1 MSTLNFKCPKIDEN
15 GEECGR
21 RFSTEKELE
30 THIKSRHP
38 ELTNNVRKEK
48 KLLDNLFS
56 EINSLEKYA
65 ETEEENFH
73 KELNLE
79 IPNYEDLINSNEEEE
94 EKEGNDD
101 LNHSQ
106 EKININNNLEEEE
119 NLNNS
124 KEEKNESESPNNSI
138 DNKLNNKE
146 EIRLKDNKIIEIT
159 EEMIF
164 ENQKTENYDEIK
176 EIDFSRKNIA
186 SFMNNRKISFENLEE
201 LTKINLSYNWI
212 SYSFDLRFFK
222 SLKIIEL
229 NDNVI
234 NEISFVEFLPNLEY
248 LNVENNQI
256 NSITS
261 LNKCTQIKI
270 LKISLNKI
278 QYQNSTMKTLHNL
291 NNLIELSINN
301 NPFIEEIFSYRNLFI
316 SKYKNIQ
323 ILDNEKISDKEREE
337 AEKFVFENNPIY
349 KNTINRPLSSRINIK
364 NNHNLL
370 IKNNN
375 YNKEINDI
383 FEEENE
389 KDNYFHTQIGF
400 KKNNGNVENKIP
412 IVFNDKIND
421 LEILKKQNKEFFD
434 IINSQNEEIENLKK
448 IIKTLQ
454 NNNENEDEEKKK
466 LKEEIINIKKEY
478 NDLLNK
484 TISSNNSTNKTNNSQ
499 NYKNE
504 EEEESEDEIDYDEL
518 LRKSYQDFAQIN
530 KDLEKLK
537 RESENNNN
545 NQILN
550 QPKININ
557 NNITKPKIMINQNSN
572 PHIMNINNNAVKI
585 HSEKLNPVITK
596 KEFSNKPIIIKSQ
609 KNNPIILNNLN
620 KGNSSKIII
629 NPNKK

>member
-79 IPNYEDLINSNEEEE
+79 IPNYEDLINSIEEEE

-106 EKININNNLEEEE
+106 EKINVNNNLEEEE
-119 NLNNS
+119 NLNYS
-124 KEEKNESESPNNSI
+124 KEEKKESESPNNSI

-146 EIRLKDNKIIEIT
+146 EIRTKDNKIIEIT

-186 SFMNNRKISFENLEE
+186 SFMNNRKISFESLEE

-278 QYQNSTMKTLHNL
+278 QYQNSTMKTLQNL

-364 NNHNLL
+364 NNHNVL

-389 KDNYFHTQIGF
+389 KDLYFHTQIGF
-400 KKNNGNVENKIP
+400 KKNNGNVENKMP

-537 RESENNNN
+537 KESENNN

-557 NNITKPKIMINQNSN
+557 NNITKPKIMINQNSK

>member
-1 MSTLNFKCPKIDEN
+1 
-15 GEECGR
+15 
-21 RFSTEKELE
+21 
-30 THIKSRHP
+30 
-38 ELTNNVRKEK
+38 
-48 KLLDNLFS
+48 
-56 EINSLEKYA
+56 
-65 ETEEENFH
+65 
-73 KELNLE
+73 
-79 IPNYEDLINSNEEEE
+79 
-94 EKEGNDD
+94 
-101 LNHSQ
+101 
-106 EKININNNLEEEE
+106 
-119 NLNNS
+119 
-124 KEEKNESESPNNSI
+124 
-138 DNKLNNKE
+138 
-146 EIRLKDNKIIEIT
+146 
-159 EEMIF
+159 MIF
-164 ENQKTENYDEIK
+164 ENQNTDNYDDII

-291 NNLIELSINN
+291 NHLIELSINN

-364 NNHNLL
+364 NNPNLL
-370 IKNNN
+370 IKNNK

-400 KKNNGNVENKIP
+400 KKNNGNIENKIP

-448 IIKTLQ
+448 IIKSLQ

-499 NYKNE
+499 NNKNE

-545 NQILN
+545 QILN

-557 NNITKPKIMINQNSN
+557 NNVTKPKIMINQNSN

-596 KEFSNKPIIIKSQ
+596 KKPIIIKSQ

>member
-21 RFSTEKELE
+21 RFFTEKELE

-38 ELTNNVRKEK
+38 ELINNVRKEK

-364 NNHNLL
+364 NNHNVL

-389 KDNYFHTQIGF
+389 KDLYFHTQIGF

>member
-79 IPNYEDLINSNEEEE
+79 IPNYEDLINSIEEEE

-106 EKININNNLEEEE
+106 EKINVNNNLEEEE
-119 NLNNS
+119 NLNYS
-124 KEEKNESESPNNSI
+124 KEEKKESESPNNSI

-146 EIRLKDNKIIEIT
+146 EIRTKDNKIIEIT

-186 SFMNNRKISFENLEE
+186 SFMNNRKISFESLEE

-278 QYQNSTMKTLHNL
+278 QYQNSTMKTLQNL

-364 NNHNLL
+364 NNHNVL

-389 KDNYFHTQIGF
+389 KDLYFHTQIGF
-400 KKNNGNVENKIP
+400 KKNNGNVENKMP

-537 RESENNNN
+537 KESENNN